1 MTVTPQTNTTLE
13 EIAAQLM
20 AHHTFAICGHIN
32 PDGDCIGSTLGL
44 ANALRAVGKEAHA
57 LVADND
63 PVRQTFSFMKGFDA
77 LIPASDFHDDVDAFV
92 MVDVPNAMRIGEAAE
107 AVRQRAALTITVDH
121 HAVPERHSQLSYT
134 DPDSASTTLL
144 IWEIAKMLGISDES
158 ASLRHVAECCYA
170 GLLTDTGGFM
180 HQNTNHEAF
189 VAATEMVAQGISVGS
204 IATHLFQE
212 RTMASVQLDSLTVSH
227 MQLIGQR
234 DVVLSW
240 ISLDDMKR
248 LDATKDDAENA
259 IESIRC
265 IGGINVACLLK
276 EREGCVRGSLRAKND
291 VDVAAI
297 AREFGGGG
305 HKAAAGFTLECT
317 LPEAISIMEHRLAEL

>member
-20 AHHTFAICGHIN
+20 AHETFVICGHIN

-44 ANALRAVGKEAHA
+44 ANALRSVGKEVHA

-63 PVRQTFSFMKGFDA
+63 PVRQTFSFMKGFDS
-77 LIPASDFHDDVDAFV
+77 LTPASGFHGDIDVFV
-92 MVDVPNAMRIGEAAE
+92 MVDAPNALRIGDAAE
-107 AVRQRAALTITVDH
+107 AVRQRAALTITIDH

-144 IWEIAKMLGISDES
+144 IWEIAKMLGISEES
-158 ASLRHVAECCYA
+158 EGMRHVAECCYA

-189 VAATEMVAQGISVGS
+189 AAATEMVGEGIPVGI

-212 RTMASVQLDSLTVSH
+212 RTMASVRLDSLTVSH
-227 MQLIGQR
+227 MRLIGEG

-240 ISLDDMKR
+240 ISLEDMES

-265 IGGINVACLLK
+265 IGGIDIACLLK

-305 HKAAAGFTLECT
+305 HKAAAGFTLECS
-317 LPEAISIMEHRLAEL
+317 LSEAISTMEHRLSAL